1 LLLSGGCHHLT
12 LQKTVK
18 MPKWADCCYF
28 LSCFTGKIAIYG
40 YCNLPFYSLILYG
53 INKFPTVMEEQKTNQ
68 IFASLDQEKLRRML
82 EIKQQYDHGH
92 LPLEE
97 ARVRMKKEVGTI
109 TAAEFAAAEQLLK
122 DEDPDECRNEDVR
135 GMLEVF
141 EGLMDT
147 AEAALPEGHTID
159 TYRRE
164 NSRMKALL
172 QQGDALAQKSFI
184 LNQWLELMEQILPY
198 KVHFSRKQN
207 QLYSA
212 LEREGFDR
220 PTTTMWVYDDYI
232 RDEMN
237 KAWEILNSE
246 PVDVTTVL
254 DTYREMA
261 ADLRDLMDKEELILY
276 PTSLKLI
283 SADKMEQ
290 LKSGDREIGFFGIE
304 LLTSGEA
311 GQHNSGQQYS
321 GQQYSGQQNP
331 QMPTDQPAEQGD
343 FMQDLTAL
351 LAKYGHETK
360 SAKQDQVLDVA
371 HGKLTLEQIN
381 LLYRHMP
388 VDISFVDEHELVKF
402 YTDTKHRVFPR
413 SKGVIGRQVRNCH
426 PPKSVH
432 LVEEI
437 IEKFRSGEQSQAE
450 FWINKPGL
458 FIYIVYV
465 AVRDDQGNF
474 RGVME
479 MMQDCTHIRQLEGE
493 QRLLSWGAE
502 KAQPNDHHDAREAHG
517 AVIAGEETGNISPS
531 GTTPDGNGA
540 VTVDEGFLT
549 NGNPEKVILSGDTKL
564 KSLLQQFP
572 GLKEDLIAYN
582 PKFSILNSP
591 MAKVILPIATLK
603 MMSEQSGIPRQEL
616 IDKINE
622 LIAAY

>member
-1 LLLSGGCHHLT
+1 
-12 LQKTVK
+12 
-18 MPKWADCCYF
+18 
-28 LSCFTGKIAIYG
+28 
-40 YCNLPFYSLILYG
+40 
-53 INKFPTVMEEQKTNQ
+53 MEEQQTNR
-68 IFASLDQEKLRRML
+68 IFASLDQDKLRRML
-82 EIKQQYDHGH
+82 EIKRQYDNGL

-97 ARVRMKKEVGTI
+97 ARTRMKMEVGKI

-147 AEAALPEGHTID
+147 DEVELPEGHTID
-159 TYRRE
+159 AYRRE
-164 NSRMKALL
+164 NRRMKELL
-172 QQGDALAQKSFI
+172 QQGDALAQKPFI

-237 KAWEILNSE
+237 KAWELLQSE
-246 PVDVTTVL
+246 PVDRAAFL

-261 ADLRDLMDKEELILY
+261 VDLRDLMEKEEMILY

-290 LKSGDREIGFFGIE
+290 LKSGDREIGFFGVEQAAI
-304 LLTSGEA
+304 GRPA
-311 GQHNSGQQYS
+311 QQK
-321 GQQYSGQQNP
+321 P
-331 QMPTDQPAEQGD
+331 EKAADQPADQGD
-343 FMQDLTAL
+343 FMQDMVAL

-360 SAKQDQVLDVA
+360 SDKPDQVLDVA

-388 VDISFVDEHELVKF
+388 VDISFVDENELVKF

-413 SKGVIGRQVRNCH
+413 SKGVIGREVRNCH

-437 IEKFRSGEQSQAE
+437 IEKFRSGEQSKAE

-493 QRLLSWGAE
+493 QRLLSWGME
-502 KAQPNDHHDAREAHG
+502 KADKDGHHEQAEVHEATKTNDET
-517 AVIAGEETGNISPS
+517 VYTPKTENNVETG
-531 GTTPDGNGA
+531 
-540 VTVDEGFLT
+540 DEDIAT
-549 NGNPEKVILSGDTKL
+549 NGSPRKWTLTGDTKL
-564 KSLLQQFP
+564 KTLLQQFP
-572 GLKEDLIAYN
+572 GLKDDLIAFN
-582 PKFSILNSP
+582 PKFSVLNSP
-591 MAKVILPIATLK
+591 MAKVILPIATIK

-616 IDKINE
+616 MDKINE
-622 LIAAY
+622 LIAQY

>member
-1 LLLSGGCHHLT
+1 
-12 LQKTVK
+12 
-18 MPKWADCCYF
+18 
-28 LSCFTGKIAIYG
+28 
-40 YCNLPFYSLILYG
+40 
-53 INKFPTVMEEQKTNQ
+53 MEEQQTNR
-68 IFASLDQEKLRRML
+68 IFASLDQDKLRRML
-82 EIKQQYDHGH
+82 EIKRQYDNGL

-97 ARVRMKKEVGTI
+97 ARNRMKREVGKI
-109 TAAEFAAAEQLLK
+109 SAAEFAAAEQLLK
-122 DEDPDECRNEDVR
+122 AEDPDECRNEDVR

-141 EGLMDT
+141 EGLMDREE
-147 AEAALPEGHTID
+147 AELPEDHTID

-164 NSRMKALL
+164 NRRMKELL
-172 QQGDALAQKSFI
+172 EQGDALAQKPFI
-184 LNQWLELMEQILPY
+184 LNPWRELMEQILPY

-237 KAWEILNSE
+237 KSWELLQSE
-246 PVDVTTVL
+246 PVDSAAFL

-261 ADLRDLMDKEELILY
+261 ADLRDLMEKEEMILY

-290 LKSGDREIGFFGIE
+290 LKSGDREIGFFGLE
-304 LLTSGEA
+304 QPAYGGA
-311 GQHNSGQQYS
+311 GKQHSKQPIAEQHSSGQQKTEKVT
-321 GQQYSGQQNP
+321 G
-331 QMPTDQPAEQGD
+331 QPADQGD
-343 FMQDLTAL
+343 FMQELAAL
-351 LAKYGHETK
+351 LAKHGHETK
-360 SAKQDQVLDVA
+360 SNKQDQVLDVA
-371 HGKLTLEQIN
+371 QGKLTLEQIN

-388 VDISFVDEHELVKF
+388 VDISFVDENELVKF

-413 SKGVIGRQVRNCH
+413 SKGVIGREVRNCH

-437 IEKFRSGEQSQAE
+437 IEKFRSGEQSKAE

-493 QRLLSWGAE
+493 QRLLSWGTE
-502 KAQPNDHHDAREAHG
+502 KTDHDGHQEEAGAHEATQINDDTG
-517 AVIAGEETGNISPS
+517 YTSKAGISEETGHEGVATDGSPRK
-531 GTTPDGNGA
+531 
-540 VTVDEGFLT
+540 LT
-549 NGNPEKVILSGDTKL
+549 LTGDTRL
-564 KSLLQQFP
+564 KPLLQQFP
-572 GLKEDLIAYN
+572 GLKDDLIAFN

-591 MAKVILPIATLK
+591 MAKVILPIATIK

-616 IDKINE
+616 MDKINE
-622 LIAAY
+622 LIAPTTSR

>member
-1 LLLSGGCHHLT
+1 
-12 LQKTVK
+12 
-18 MPKWADCCYF
+18 
-28 LSCFTGKIAIYG
+28 
-40 YCNLPFYSLILYG
+40 
-53 INKFPTVMEEQKTNQ
+53 MEEQKTNR
-68 IFASLDQEKLRRML
+68 IFASLDQDKLRRML
-82 EIKQQYDHGH
+82 EIKRQYDNGL
-92 LPLEE
+92 LPIEE
-97 ARVRMKKEVGTI
+97 ARTRMKMEVGTI
-109 TAAEFAAAEQLLK
+109 SAAEFAAAEQLHK

-141 EGLMDT
+141 EGLM
-147 AEAALPEGHTID
+147 ESEEESLPEGHTIA

-164 NSRMKALL
+164 NSRMKELL

-237 KAWEILNSE
+237 KAWELLQSE
-246 PVDVTTVL
+246 PVDSAAFL

-261 ADLRDLMDKEELILY
+261 ADLRDLMEKEEMILY

-290 LKSGDREIGFFGIE
+290 LKSGDREIGFFGVE
-304 LLTSGEA
+304 LLNPA
-311 GQHNSGQQYS
+311 GAGKQHAKQPDYGQSQSGQQK
-321 GQQYSGQQNP
+321 P
-331 QMPTDQPAEQGD
+331 EKTTDQPADQGD
-343 FMQDLTAL
+343 FMQELAAL
-351 LAKYGHETK
+351 LAKHGHETK
-360 SAKQDQVLDVA
+360 SDKQDQVLDVA
-371 HGKLTLEQIN
+371 QGKLTLEQIN

-388 VDISFVDEHELVKF
+388 VDISFVDENELVAF
-402 YTDTKHRVFPR
+402 YTDTKDRVFPR
-413 SKGVIGRQVRNCH
+413 SKGVIGREVRNCH

-437 IEKFRSGEQSQAE
+437 IEKFRSGEQSKAE

-465 AVRDDQGNF
+465 AVRDDHGNF

-493 QRLLSWGAE
+493 QRLLSWGTE
-502 KAQPNDHHDAREAHG
+502 KNDDTG
-517 AVIAGEETGNISPS
+517 YTSKAGISEETGYESVTTD
-531 GTTPDGNGA
+531 GTPQK
-540 VTVDEGFLT
+540 LT
-549 NGNPEKVILSGDTKL
+549 LTGDTRL
-564 KSLLQQFP
+564 KPLLQQFP
-572 GLKEDLIAYN
+572 GLKDELIAFN
-582 PKFSILNSP
+582 SKFSILNSP
-591 MAKVILPIATLK
+591 MAKVILPIATIK

-616 IDKINE
+616 MDKINE
-622 LIAAY
+622 LIAQY

>member
-1 LLLSGGCHHLT
+1 
-12 LQKTVK
+12 
-18 MPKWADCCYF
+18 
-28 LSCFTGKIAIYG
+28 
-40 YCNLPFYSLILYG
+40 
-53 INKFPTVMEEQKTNQ
+53 MEEQKTNR
-68 IFASLDQEKLRRML
+68 IFASLDQDKLRRML
-82 EIKQQYDHGH
+82 EIKQQYDNGL

-97 ARVRMKKEVGTI
+97 ARTRMKMEVGKI
-109 TAAEFAAAEQLLK
+109 SAAEFAAAEQLLK

-141 EGLMDT
+141 EGLMDS
-147 AEAALPEGHTID
+147 EEESLPEGHTID

-164 NSRMKALL
+164 NSRMKELL
-172 QQGDALAQKSFI
+172 QQGDDLAQKPFI
-184 LNQWLELMEQILPY
+184 LNQWMELMEQILPY

-237 KAWEILNSE
+237 KAWEQLQSE
-246 PVDVTTVL
+246 PVDRAAFL

-261 ADLRDLMDKEELILY
+261 TDLRDLMEKEEMILY

-290 LKSGDREIGFFGIE
+290 LKSGDREIGFFGVE
-304 LLTSGEA
+304 LVVNGET
-311 GQHNSGQQYS
+311 GKQK
-321 GQQYSGQQNP
+321 P
-331 QMPTDQPAEQGD
+331 EKTTDQPADQGD
-343 FMQDLTAL
+343 FMQDLAAL
-351 LAKYGHETK
+351 LAKYGHGTK
-360 SAKQDQVLDVA
+360 SDKQDQVLDVA
-371 HGKLTLEQIN
+371 QGKLTLEQIN

-388 VDISFVDEHELVKF
+388 VDISFVDENELVAF

-413 SKGVIGRQVRNCH
+413 SKGVIGREVRNCH
-426 PPKSVH
+426 PPKSIH

-437 IEKFRSGEQSQAE
+437 IEKFRSGEQSKAE

-458 FIYIVYV
+458 FIYIVYL

-493 QRLLSWGAE
+493 QRLLSWGRE
-502 KAQPNDHHDAREAHG
+502 KADNEDPHEQDEESEA
-517 AVIAGEETGNISPS
+517 TK
-531 GTTPDGNGA
+531 
-540 VTVDEGFLT
+540 T
-549 NGNPEKVILSGDTKL
+549 NGSPRKLTLSGDTRL
-564 KSLLQQFP
+564 KTLLQQFP
-572 GLKEDLIAYN
+572 GLKDDLIAFN

-591 MAKVILPIATLK
+591 MAKVILPMATIK
-603 MMSEQSGIPRQEL
+603 MMSEQSGIPRQDL
-616 IDKINE
+616 MDKINE
-622 LIAAY
+622 LIAQY

>member
-1 LLLSGGCHHLT
+1 
-12 LQKTVK
+12 
-18 MPKWADCCYF
+18 
-28 LSCFTGKIAIYG
+28 
-40 YCNLPFYSLILYG
+40 
-53 INKFPTVMEEQKTNQ
+53 MEEQQTNR
-68 IFASLDQEKLRRML
+68 IFASLDQDKLRRML
-82 EIKQQYDHGH
+82 EIKRQYDNGL

-97 ARVRMKKEVGTI
+97 ARTRMKMEVGTI

-147 AEAALPEGHTID
+147 DEVELPEGHTID
-159 TYRRE
+159 AYRRE
-164 NSRMKALL
+164 NSRMKELL
-172 QQGDALAQKSFI
+172 QQGDALAQKPFI

-237 KAWEILNSE
+237 KAWELLQSE
-246 PVDVTTVL
+246 PVDRAAFL

-261 ADLRDLMDKEELILY
+261 VDLRDLMEKEEMILY

-290 LKSGDREIGFFGIE
+290 LKSGDREIGFFGVEQAAI
-304 LLTSGEA
+304 GRPA
-311 GQHNSGQQYS
+311 QQK
-321 GQQYSGQQNP
+321 P
-331 QMPTDQPAEQGD
+331 EKAADQPADQGD
-343 FMQDLTAL
+343 FMQDMVAL

-360 SAKQDQVLDVA
+360 SDKPDQVLDVA

-388 VDISFVDEHELVKF
+388 VDISFVDENELVKF

-413 SKGVIGRQVRNCH
+413 SKGVIGREVRNCH

-437 IEKFRSGEQSQAE
+437 IEKFRSGEQSKAE

-493 QRLLSWGAE
+493 QRLLSWGME
-502 KAQPNDHHDAREAHG
+502 KADKDGHHEQAEVHEATKTNDET
-517 AVIAGEETGNISPS
+517 VYTPKTENNVETG
-531 GTTPDGNGA
+531 
-540 VTVDEGFLT
+540 DEDIAT
-549 NGNPEKVILSGDTKL
+549 NGSPRKWTLSGDTKL
-564 KSLLQQFP
+564 KTLLQQFP
-572 GLKEDLIAYN
+572 GLKDDLIAFN
-582 PKFSILNSP
+582 PKFSVLNSP
-591 MAKVILPIATLK
+591 MAKVILPIATIK

-616 IDKINE
+616 MDKINE
-622 LIAAY
+622 LIAQY